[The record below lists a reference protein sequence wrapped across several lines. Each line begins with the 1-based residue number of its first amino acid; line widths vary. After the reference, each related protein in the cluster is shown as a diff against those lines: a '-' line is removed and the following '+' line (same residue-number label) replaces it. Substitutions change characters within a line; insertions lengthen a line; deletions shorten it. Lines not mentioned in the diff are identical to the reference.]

1 MRRCPSLARGLLNE
15 PRALSPEFAK
25 TMALVT
31 FAQPA
36 SWLAAILTSALCVSA
51 AHAQHMT
58 TNSADFNAGWGR
70 YAGSENRPVEVSTRD
85 SNGNRVIVDGL
96 ILTGED
102 QSSFTRSGGSADV
115 FAGVGASAGGASAIG
130 NNLVVVT
137 QGNYNTVIVNS
148 HQVNTGAV
156 SAGTKLNSGGVGD
169 AN

>member
-1 MRRCPSLARGLLNE
+1 MPRCPSLARGLLNE

-25 TMALVT
+25 AMAPVT

-36 SWLAAILTSALCVSA
+36 SWLAAILMGALCVSA

-70 YAGSENRPVEVSTRD
+70 HAGSENRPVEVSTRD
-85 SNGNRVIVDGL
+85 GNGNRVIVDGL

-102 QSSFTRSGGSADV
+102 QSSFARSGGSADV
-115 FAGVGASAGGASAIG
+115 FAGVGASAGGATAIG
-130 NNLVVVT
+130 NSLVVVT

-148 HQVNTGAV
+148 HQLNTGTV
-156 SAGTKLNSGGVGD
+156 SAGIKLSSGGVGD
-169 AN
+169 AQ